1 MPGKKRPR
9 RQSRHKHPYSHT
21 RIGHDLGATGSQGKS
36 GIDGGRVPVST
47 ARLTRHAGVQGR
59 RRVGGAATDS
69 PSCFSSLWAPGASR
83 PKMAGGAPRWH
94 PAHGRPILQRPG
106 GKLCAAYAA
115 GWRILLLRV
124 RFGPQKLNQLRRFC
138 FTSGDRTPP
147 GPCVPHGGMPA
158 ALLSSSRECVCER
171 EVY

>member
-1 MPGKKRPR
+1 MTCHAREKKTTPAEPAQASLLSYSDRTRFRCDGIPGQVRYR
-9 RQSRHKHPYSHT
+9 R
-21 RIGHDLGATGSQGKS
+21 GEGACV
-36 GIDGGRVPVST
+36 DT

-69 PSCFSSLWAPGASR
+69 PSYFSSLWAPGASR

-106 GKLCAAYAA
+106 GQLCAAYAA

-158 ALLSSSRECVCER
+158 ALLAK
-171 EVY
+171 

>member
-1 MPGKKRPR
+1 MCVHAGGARLK
-9 RQSRHKHPYSHT
+9 QPYSDQP
-21 RIGHDLGATGSQGKS
+21 RFRCDGSPEQVRCRRGEGACF
-36 GIDGGRVPVST
+36 DT

-69 PSCFSSLWAPGASR
+69 PSYFSSLWAPGASR

-138 FTSGDRTPP
+138 FTSGDRTHPAHVFP
-147 GPCVPHGGMPA
+147 TAECLRRFCRRVESVCV
-158 ALLSSSRECVCER
+158 
-171 EVY
+171 